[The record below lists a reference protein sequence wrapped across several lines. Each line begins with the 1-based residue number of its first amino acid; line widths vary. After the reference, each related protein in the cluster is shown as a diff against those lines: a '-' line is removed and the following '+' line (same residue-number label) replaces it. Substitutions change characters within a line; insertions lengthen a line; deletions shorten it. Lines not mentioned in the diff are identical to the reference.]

1 MFPLMR
7 FLTFLLLCCLGS
19 RSALLAASEDWPQ
32 WRGPHRDGSVQGA
45 AWPSNL
51 AGLKP
56 SWSQKL
62 GPGYSGP
69 IVSGGRVFVT
79 ETKDKRDEIVRALNR
94 QTGEEVWRQSW
105 EGALSVPFFAKSN
118 GDWIRATP
126 ACDGTNLFVAGMRDL
141 LVCLDVATGSNRWR
155 LDFVKQLKS
164 PLPDFGFVSSPLV
177 DADAVYVQAGASV
190 VKLNKHTGDMLWR
203 ALQDAGGMWGSA
215 FSSPLVATLAGRRQ
229 LIVQTREKLAG
240 LALENGE
247 VLWSQPVEAFRGMN
261 ILTPV
266 VWEDTVLTS
275 TYGGKTLLHRLS
287 PPASS
292 PRLQVEEAWVHKAQG
307 YMSTPVIW
315 EGHAYIHLKS
325 QRFMCLDLK
334 TGEERW
340 TTTESFGKY
349 WSLVRSGNQ
358 ILALDQRGSL
368 HLLLATPAR
377 FVALDKVALT
387 DQEAWAHL
395 AVAGRELFVRDL
407 DSIRAFTW

>member
-7 FLTFLLLCCLGS
+7 YATFLLLCCLGI
-19 RSALLAASEDWPQ
+19 RSGLLAASDDWPQ
-32 WRGPHRDGSVQGA
+32 WRGPFRDGSVQGS
-45 AWPSNL
+45 AWPSNF

-56 SWSQKL
+56 SWSQTL

-69 IVSGGRVFVT
+69 IVSGSRVFVT
-79 ETKDKRDEIVRALNR
+79 ETQEKRDEIVRALDR
-94 QTGEEVWRQSW
+94 RTGKELWRQSW

-126 ACDGTNLFVAGMRDL
+126 ACDGTNLFVAGMRDV
-141 LVCLDVATGSNRWR
+141 LVCLDAATGSNRWR
-155 LDFVKQLKS
+155 VDFVKQLKS
-164 PLPDFGFVSSPLV
+164 PLPDFGFVSSPLA

-190 VKLNKHTGDMLWR
+190 VKLNKHTGAILWR

-215 FSSPLVATLAGRRQ
+215 FSSPLIATLVGRRQ
-229 LIVQTREKLAG
+229 LVVQTREKLAG

-266 VWEDTVLTS
+266 VWEDAVLTS

-287 PPASS
+287 LPAGS
-292 PRLQVEEAWVHKAQG
+292 PRARVEEAWVHKAQG

-325 QRFMCLDLK
+325 QRFMCLELK

-340 TTTESFGKY
+340 TTSESFGKY

-368 HLLLATPAR
+368 YLLLATPAR
-377 FVALDKVALT
+377 FVALDKVSLT

-395 AVAGRELFVRDL
+395 ASAGRELFVRDL
-407 DSIRAFTW
+407 HSLRAFTW